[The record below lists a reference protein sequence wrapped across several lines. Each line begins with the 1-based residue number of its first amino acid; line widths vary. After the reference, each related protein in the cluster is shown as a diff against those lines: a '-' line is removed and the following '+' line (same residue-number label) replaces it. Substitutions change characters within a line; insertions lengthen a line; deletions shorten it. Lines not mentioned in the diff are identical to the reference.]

1 MIDNCEDT
9 LAFMALF
16 TAYKTAQG
24 INRGAALFDLLVF
37 TYQKQGVRALKQLVK
52 NEIDNTQCDIVT
64 ALIMG
69 HALKK
74 KSIPA
79 T

>member
-1 MIDNCEDT
+1 MIDNYEDT
-9 LAFMALF
+9 LAFMTLF

-24 INRGAALFDLLVF
+24 IKRGAALFELLMF
-37 TYQKQGVRALKQLVK
+37 TYQKQGVRALKQLIK
-52 NEIDNTQCDIVT
+52 KEIDNTQCDIVT

-74 KSIPA
+74 KNMPA